1 MQQIRYNRIEKQKKV
16 SRKQQK
22 DKKIEHTKE
31 GSNNIEGRV
40 TTIEFLKKKRRN
52 IGQRQDLNI
61 AYLMKAI
68 NQHV

>member
-1 MQQIRYNRIEKQKKV
+1 MQQIRYNRIGKQNKV

-22 DKKIEHTKE
+22 DKKIENTKE
-31 GSNNIEGRV
+31 GSNNVEGRV